1 MIKRGGGRGRR
12 LGRRVKISGENSRAI
27 PRCCHE
33 LLQKIFATMRAIPR
47 SFYFC
52 WKLSCLNA
60 MICEGWNQRIVLSYE
75 LNLLLFFLLFVL
87 HEVEGTR
94 ATRDISDRIKRTD
107 LFDSMASPKMKFM
120 QTHFHARNLYVDKI
134 MRFSWKIVKER
145 ERETRHFIFK
155 WETTTLFLGIYLQ
168 QVFSEISRV

>member
-1 MIKRGGGRGRR
+1 M
-12 LGRRVKISGENSRAI
+12 
-27 PRCCHE
+27 
-33 LLQKIFATMRAIPR
+33 
-47 SFYFC
+47 
-52 WKLSCLNA
+52 
-60 MICEGWNQRIVLSYE
+60 LSYE

-120 QTHFHARNLYVDKI
+120 QTHFHARNLYMDKI

-145 ERETRHFIFK
+145 ERERDASFYFQMRDDNLVPRNIF
-155 WETTTLFLGIYLQ
+155 TTSVL
-168 QVFSEISRV
+168 RDK